1 MFSFTSSG
9 TGVPNKVAGDCEVM
23 REALRSPSDVENRA
37 LHELNLRLEHVLGG
51 NTGRKFLLPSSF
63 VLDGS
68 DAARGGK
75 SPVGPEPAVSALCL
89 VFLRQRRERDFH
101 SLLDSLMDV
110 KIDVRM
116 LSVRPG
122 DVVLL
127 RGTEEFY

>member
-1 MFSFTSSG
+1 MFS
-9 TGVPNKVAGDCEVM
+9 
-23 REALRSPSDVENRA
+23 LRSPSDVENRA
-37 LHELNLRLEHVLGG
+37 LHELNLRLERVLGG

-110 KIDVRM
+110 KM

-127 RGTEEFY
+127 RGVLLEWMWWEKRRR

>member
-1 MFSFTSSG
+1 MFS
-9 TGVPNKVAGDCEVM
+9 
-23 REALRSPSDVENRA
+23 LRSPSDVENRA
-37 LHELNLRLEHVLGG
+37 LHELNLRLERVLGG

-110 KIDVRM
+110 KM